1 MYTGGVMGRKA
12 ISAVAMQDL
21 KPETVLRMARA
32 EDVDAIRALI
42 EPHVATGRLMQR
54 ATEEIEYLLPTF
66 VIAELD
72 WEVVG
77 CAALEVYSSRLAE
90 VRSLVVASQ
99 LRGMG
104 VGRRLVDACVA
115 MARERRI
122 LEVMAI
128 TSNEEFFRAVGF
140 DFTLVNERKALFI
153 HTRDDL

>member
-1 MYTGGVMGRKA
+1 
-12 ISAVAMQDL
+12 
-21 KPETVLRMARA
+21 
-32 EDVDAIRALI
+32 
-42 EPHVATGRLMQR
+42 MQR

-72 WEVVG
+72 GEVVG

-122 LEVMAI
+122 LEVMGHHLQRRIFPRRGLRLHAG
-128 TSNEEFFRAVGF
+128 ERA
-140 DFTLVNERKALFI
+140 KSAL
-153 HTRDDL
+153 HPHQG

>member
-1 MYTGGVMGRKA
+1 MAT
-12 ISAVAMQDL
+12 QDL
-21 KPETVLRMARA
+21 KPELVLRMARA
-32 EDVDAIRALI
+32 EDVPAIRALI
-42 EPHVATGRLMQR
+42 EPHVATGRLLQR

-72 WEVVG
+72 GEVVG

-99 LRGMG
+99 LRGKG
-104 VGRRLVDACVA
+104 VGRCLVETCVA

-128 TSNEEFFRAVGF
+128 TSNEKFFHAVGF

-153 HTRDDL
+153 NTRDDL